1 MNRIVPHEFGSF
13 GAALAVSGLQFLSV
27 ILPSASAQANPTN
40 FFDWE
45 NLESDISGVA
55 DRTDGNLVNP
65 WGLALNPAGVFWVAD
80 NGTGVS
86 TLYRPDGTIL
96 SLVVTIPP
104 TAADTTPPIHAAPTG
119 TVFNP
124 FNDAFI
130 LKENNLPAAFI
141 FDGEDG
147 SITAWNGKLMPITQA
162 VNRVDNSP
170 SGAVYKGL
178 ALAVRK
184 SAGPTLYAANFNS
197 GNVDMF
203 DKNFKPVID
212 PTAFK
217 DPNLPKGYAPFG
229 IASIDGKIYVTYALQ
244 DAEKHDDVKGAH
256 HGFVDVYDT
265 DGHNLQRLISQGLLD
280 SPWGLAKVPDHRHF
294 GRFDDDVLL
303 VGNFGDGRINAYNV
317 HTGAPLGP
325 LNHRDGQPL
334 EFNGLWSLF
343 FFHDNL
349 YFTAG
354 IVDEADGLFGF
365 IHRAKGKDSDD

>member
-1 MNRIVPHEFGSF
+1 MKRIVRHLFGSF
-13 GAALAVSGLQFLSV
+13 GAALVVSGLQVLSV
-27 ILPSASAQANPTN
+27 MLPLASAQANPTN

-45 NLESDISGVA
+45 NLVSDIPGVA
-55 DRTDGNLVNP
+55 DRSDGNLVNP

-80 NGTGVS
+80 NGTGLS
-86 TLYRPDGTIL
+86 TLYTPDGAIL
-96 SLVVTIPP
+96 SLVVKIPP
-104 TAADTTPPIHAAPTG
+104 TSADTEPPIHATPTG

-124 FNDAFI
+124 FSDAFI
-130 LKENNLPAAFI
+130 LTEDNLPATFI

-147 SITAWNGKLMPITQA
+147 SITAWNGKLNPITQA
-162 VNRVDNSP
+162 VNKVDNSP

-184 SAGPTLYAANFNS
+184 SAGPTLYATNFSS

-203 DKNFKPVID
+203 DKNFKPVVD

-229 IASIDGKIYVTYALQ
+229 IANINGKIYVTYAQQ
-244 DAEKHDDVKGAH
+244 DADKHDDVRGAS
-256 HGFVDVYDT
+256 HGFIDVYDA
-265 DGHNLQRLISQGLLD
+265 DGHNVQRLISRGLLD

-294 GRFDDDVLL
+294 GRLDDDDLL

-317 HTGAPLGP
+317 NSGKFLET
-325 LNHRDGQPL
+325 LNHREGQPL

-365 IHRAKGKDSDD
+365 IHREKDKDSDN